1 MYLVKW
7 MGTSTVTL
15 ITQHS
20 NTILELETDGTS
32 LIEESSCLAAVCNR
46 RKCLTLI
53 SVIENI
59 PLKEY
64 WKATSDKLPN
74 HPGIHWT
81 VPYTYWIITMT
92 TYLKAQLFSHV
103 KTEKT
108 SVDYFVKLPYVQA
121 AKGWRWLLWRNEPI
135 HALSKNLWKDGMKNL
150 IQSLCS
156 QNWQRR
162 SSCSPALGTLA
173 LLQVLLLSR

>member
-1 MYLVKW
+1 

-20 NTILELETDGTS
+20 NTVLELKTDGTS

-64 WKATSDKLPN
+64 RKATSDKLPS

-81 VPYTYWIITMT
+81 VPYTY
-92 TYLKAQLFSHV
+92 
-103 KTEKT
+103 
-108 SVDYFVKLPYVQA
+108 
-121 AKGWRWLLWRNEPI
+121 
-135 HALSKNLWKDGMKNL
+135 
-150 IQSLCS
+150 
-156 QNWQRR
+156 
-162 SSCSPALGTLA
+162 
-173 LLQVLLLSR
+173 